1 MVVRKAFTIQ
11 RSQLNQDFAH
21 PELIRLDLTKSD
33 KVKPFDIGLFAYPV
47 KEHIYSANS
56 AKDVA
61 TQVDSSQLIPSRV
74 KMLRSLFDD
83 IFVSGINDMTLKRY
97 LSEYRMFLYWCD
109 DNGHSR
115 LFDSKKNTRAA
126 YKAYTDYLNHRI
138 LVEKNPKNKIKPKT
152 ANRYQRAFYYV
163 IGVVWGHEEAKHI
176 CRSIIPI
183 KFKRQQKDSPD
194 AINVRLATSTFLYLA
209 RGLSK
214 LVRENHPFPYLLQ
227 MKNYSGYLF
236 ISSDNA
242 IKTPY
247 TQNICKLSYNYDE
260 GRLSTEEEYDEK
272 FLKKHGHNHRRYNA
286 KSELKK
292 VKANFEKVNSN
303 ARHDVRMDY
312 AHVALGCYTHLFML
326 MTGAYPSELAQLEFE
341 DDYRITK
348 DLVDPNFRAIKFRAG
363 GKQVTYKLGAIKG
376 IRIFKEYLELR
387 RWVLNGSEYPYLF
400 IIPKKENGNK
410 VNAYGNLNGNYLS
423 KIHRR
428 LCGVHFPNK
437 FKGIPASSVR
447 KYKNLVLHELGIP
460 TRVAAGL
467 LNHSE
472 KTNLASYQG
481 TTPRK
486 HKEELSI
493 YWDSVNAAANKIKV
507 VDVTDN
513 TNSSQ
518 STNVTSIPCG
528 HCEEINDPKSI
539 MDDPPFKPNCKTQYG
554 CLYCE
559 HYICHADEVDIHKLL
574 SLLCIIT
581 LVKKSSINY
590 KRADELLDEL
600 LVRINVIMTQLKE
613 HSTKSA
619 ELVAKYEVIVMT
631 DGVLTDFWEMRLQRY
646 EAMGVYF

>member
-1 MVVRKAFTIQ
+1 MVVRRTFTIQ
-11 RSQLNQDFAH
+11 RSQLNQNFAH
-21 PELIRLDLTKSD
+21 PELVRLDLSESG

-47 KEHIYSANS
+47 KEHISTANS
-56 AKDVA
+56 AKDFA
-61 TQVDSSQLIPSRV
+61 TQVHSSLLISSRV
-74 KMLRSLFDD
+74 NMLRSLFDD
-83 IFVSGINDMTLKRY
+83 IYTSSINDMTVKSY
-97 LSEYRMFLYWCD
+97 LNEYRMLLYWCD

-126 YKAYTDYLNHRI
+126 YRAYSDYLNHRI
-138 LVEKNPKNKIKPKT
+138 LVEKDPKKKLKPKT
-152 ANRYQRAFYYV
+152 ANRYQKAFYYV

-176 CRSIIPI
+176 CRDTNPI
-183 KFKRQQKDSPD
+183 KFKRQQKESPE
-194 AINVRLATSTFLYLA
+194 AENVRLATSTFLYLA

-214 LVRENHPFPYLLQ
+214 LVRENHPFPYFLQ
-227 MKNYSGYLF
+227 MKDYSGYLF
-236 ISSDNA
+236 ISSDEA

-247 TQNICKLSYNYDE
+247 TGNFSKLSYNYDE
-260 GRLSTEEEYDEK
+260 GRLSTDEEYGEK
-272 FLKKHGHNHRRYNA
+272 FLKRYGHSKRKYNI
-286 KSELKK
+286 KSDLKK
-292 VKANFEKVNSN
+292 VKANFEKVNGN

-312 AHVALGCYTHLFML
+312 AHLALGCYMHLFML

-387 RWVLNGSEYPYLF
+387 KWVLNGREYPYLF
-400 IIPKKENGNK
+400 IIPNK
-410 VNAYGNLNGNYLS
+410 VNVYGNLSGNYLS

-428 LCGVHFPNK
+428 LRGVYFPNS
-437 FKGIPASSVR
+437 FKAIPASSVR
-447 KYKNLVLHELGIP
+447 KYKNVVLHELGIP
-460 TRVAAGL
+460 TRVAADL

-472 KTNLASYQG
+472 ETNLASYQG

-486 HKEELSI
+486 HKDELST

-507 VDVTDN
+507 VDVTDGEN
-513 TNSSQ
+513 TSQ
-518 STNVTSIPCG
+518 ATNDTSIPCG
-528 HCEEINDPKSI
+528 HCEEINDPKPI
-539 MDDPPFKPNCKTQYG
+539 MDDPPVNPNCKTQYG

-559 HYICHADEVDIHKLL
+559 HYVCHADEVDIHKLL

-581 LVKKSSINY
+581 LVKKASINY

-600 LVRINVIMTQLKE
+600 FVRINVIMAQIKD
-613 HSTKSA
+613 HSTKTA